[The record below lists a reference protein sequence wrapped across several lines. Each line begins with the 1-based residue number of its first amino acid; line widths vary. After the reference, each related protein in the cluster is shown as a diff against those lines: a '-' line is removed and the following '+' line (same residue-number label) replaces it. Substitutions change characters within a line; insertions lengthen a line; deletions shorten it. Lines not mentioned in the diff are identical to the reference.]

1 MSTEENETSHDGS
14 TQQRQVDLK
23 NLSPLDILMV
33 LETIMTNPNN
43 KYNYPTLTAFDAAL
57 AALKPI
63 LEEYETKYQTDIVIT
78 EIHEEGFG
86 EEKVLGVG
94 SKTH

>member
-1 MSTEENETSHDGS
+1 MSAEENETSLDGS

-23 NLSPLDILMV
+23 DLSPLDILMV

-63 LEEYETKYQTDIVIT
+63 LEEYEVKYREDIGVT
-78 EIHEEGFG
+78 EIHEEELG
-86 EEKVLGVG
+86 EEKVLGAG
-94 SKTH
+94 SKPH